1 MYEVSNSLDRV
12 VLGKESF
19 RMTGNR
25 RVISRQLGKEFGIF
39 PKGSGKA
46 LKGFK

>member
-1 MYEVSNSLDRV
+1 
-12 VLGKESF
+12 
-19 RMTGNR
+19 MTGNR

-46 LKGFK
+46 LRGLNKVTT